1 MCLLPVPGGEDK
13 QGSIHYEEVQCEL
26 KCYIRA
32 SKCYKLWTGKRLIGQ
47 KIDWGK
53 FEGRGTGNKILSILT
68 P

>member
-13 QGSIHYEEVQCEL
+13 QGSIPYEKVQCEL

-32 SKCYKLWTGKRLIGQ
+32 SKCYGLRTGKKLIGQ
-47 KIDWGK
+47 KTDWGK
-53 FEGRGTGNKILSILT
+53 FEGRGEGNKILSILT